1 MSIVQVRLLGGIG
14 NQLHMYAAVRKY
26 AQLHGATFECPDWFG
41 RKLFG
46 LSDAYPSCDLLQV
59 DDRHPQVDAS
69 VGGYFQSQRWVGLLS
84 RVELKQWFKIQPHF
98 LEQCPPKPG
107 PWYTACHLRRGDYV
121 GHPLYCTVTKES
133 YTEAMKQ
140 FGLPLGPLVWVS
152 DESPQRVPVLEAE
165 AGSWKTPSCNEL
177 GLGWLPDFVTL
188 MRANVILRANSTF
201 SWWAATLSDAQVYSP
216 VVEERTGENT
226 VRFEL
231 GNWPRCA
238 SVGLGVEDLHL
249 KD

>member
-41 RKLFG
+41 RKVFG
-46 LSDAYPSCDLLQV
+46 LGDAYLSCDLPQV
-59 DDRHPQVDAS
+59 DDKYPMPAEGGVNCS
-69 VGGYFQSQRWVGLLS
+69 IGGYFQSQRWVGLLS
-84 RVELKQWFKIQPHF
+84 RAELKQWFKIQPRF
-98 LEQCPPKPG
+98 LELCPPRPS

-121 GHPLYCTVTKES
+121 GHQLYCTVTKES
-133 YTEAMKQ
+133 YTTAMKQ

-152 DESPQRVPVLEAE
+152 DEHPQRVPALDAE
-165 AGSWKTPSCNEL
+165 
-177 GLGWLPDFVTL
+177 GLDWLPDFVIL
-188 MRANVILRANSTF
+188 MRANVILRGPSTF

-216 VVEERTGENT
+216 VVEDQTGERT
-226 VRFEL
+226 VKFEQ

-238 SVGLGVEDLHL
+238 GVGLGVEDLHL